1 MNVDVGEAMERLQL
15 IDETRSGRHRR
26 GVFARGVAMLSDWF
40 HQPFDY
46 SWILTYQS
54 TRSLHRIIRSVIGAG
69 VLLYMVASAA
79 MLLSPQGPSGGAA
92 TAWVLVVFVMQMFA
106 VGYWLSPRLPTRW
119 EMIAFGMF
127 ADLGLASVLAT
138 YQPVAAVTGCALFAI
153 SGAFFTYFVS
163 PRWLV
168 AHLVFSITFIDAM
181 AYRAYVAQSFD
192 LATIVAGTV
201 VILGAVAGVPLF
213 AHLAWTIITRD
224 ARRAA
229 LDPLTGLYN
238 RRGWDGALEELWSRG
253 FDKRHTLAVFLID
266 IDKFKRV
273 NDRFGHDVGD
283 AVIRLLARRLET
295 LFGEHG
301 IIARTGGEEFLAAVT
316 GDVSL
321 IQGLIDRIGDA
332 IYNGSDEVPVTA
344 SVGVAVLAADSDLW
358 DVGVSIVVRAGRV
371 ADSMMYRAK
380 DAGGDRVFSAAL

>member
-1 MNVDVGEAMERLQL
+1 MERLQS
-15 IDETRSGRHRR
+15 IEETRSGRHRR
-26 GVFARGVAMLSDWF
+26 GSFARGVATLSDWF

-46 SWILTYQS
+46 MWILTYQS
-54 TRSLHRIIRSVIGAG
+54 TRSLHRVIKSVIGAG
-69 VLLYMVASAA
+69 VLLYMVASIT
-79 MLLSPQGPSGGAA
+79 MLLSPQGPTGVVA
-92 TAWVLVVFVMQMFA
+92 TTWVLLVLVLQFA
-106 VGYWLSPRLPTRW
+106 VAWFWFFGPLPGRW
-119 EMIAFGMF
+119 GLIAFGLF

-138 YQPVAAVTGCALFAI
+138 YQPLAAVTGCALFAI
-153 SGAFFTYFVS
+153 SGAYFTYFVS

-181 AYRAYVAQSFD
+181 AVRAYTSQAYDF
-192 LATIVAGTV
+192 ATIVAGSV

-238 RRGWDGALEELWSRG
+238 RRGWDSALEELWSRG

-273 NDRFGHDVGD
+273 NDQFGHDVGD
-283 AVIRLLARRLET
+283 SVIRLLSRRLET
-295 LFGEHG
+295 LFGDYG

-316 GDVSL
+316 GDISL
-321 IQGLIDRIGDA
+321 VEGLIERIGDA
-332 IYNGSDEVPVTA
+332 LYNGSDQVPVTA
-344 SVGVAVLAADSDLW
+344 SVGVAVLDAESDLW
-358 DVGVSIVVRAGRV
+358 DVGVSIVVRAGRI

-380 DAGGDRVFSAAL
+380 DAGGDRVLTAAL

>member
-1 MNVDVGEAMERLQL
+1 MERLQS

-26 GVFARGVAMLSDWF
+26 GVLARAVAVLSDWF

-46 SWILTYQS
+46 AWILTYPS
-54 TRSLHRIIRSVIGAG
+54 TRSLHRVIKSVIAAG
-69 VLLYMVASAA
+69 VLLYMVASAT
-79 MLLSPQGPSGGAA
+79 MLLSPQGPEGASA
-92 TAWVLVVFVMQMFA
+92 TGWVLFVFVMQA
-106 VGYWLSPRLPTRW
+106 AAAWYWFSGRLPNRW
-119 EMIAFGMF
+119 GTIAFGLF

-138 YQPVAAVTGCALFAI
+138 YRPVAALTGCALFAI
-153 SGAFFTYFVS
+153 SGAYFTYFVS

-181 AYRAYVAQSFD
+181 AVRAYTAQSYD
-192 LATIVAGTV
+192 VATIVAGTV

-295 LFGEHG
+295 LFGDHG

-316 GDVSL
+316 GDVGL
-321 IQGLIDRIGDA
+321 IEGLIDRIGDA
-332 IYNGSDEVPVTA
+332 LYNSGDQVPVTA
-344 SVGVAVLAADSDLW
+344 SVGVAVLDADSDLW
-358 DVGVSIVVRAGRV
+358 DVGVTIVVRAGRV

-380 DAGGDRVFSAAL
+380 DAGGDRVLSAAL